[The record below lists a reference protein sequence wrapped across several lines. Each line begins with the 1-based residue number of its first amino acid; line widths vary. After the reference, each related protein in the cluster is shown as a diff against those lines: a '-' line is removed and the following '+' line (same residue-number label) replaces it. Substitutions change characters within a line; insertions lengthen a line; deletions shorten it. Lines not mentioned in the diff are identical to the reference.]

1 MSIEIGK
8 FRYTYSLEH
17 NHIPTCFVK
26 SFQRYASVSQFSGK
40 SKVDCIT
47 RKRGPISLSV
57 SGNFRLPKIN
67 LNLTYSPNCI
77 TRKRGPISLSVSGNF
92 RLSKINL
99 NLTYSPNRVEEL
111 NPNQNFVID
120 FEEKPNYEQFL
131 IILVWIIIFS
141 PKKFDK
147 T

>member
-1 MSIEIGK
+1 MLLYKSFISRSLH
-8 FRYTYSLEH
+8 FRKGQGQPLGYTFSLEH

-26 SFQRYASVSQFSGK
+26 SFWRYASVSQFSGK

-67 LNLTYSPNCI
+67 LNLTYSPN
-77 TRKRGPISLSVSGNF
+77 
-92 RLSKINL
+92 
-99 NLTYSPNRVEEL
+99 RVEEL

-120 FEEKPNYEQFL
+120 FEEKPNYE
-131 IILVWIIIFS
+131 
-141 PKKFDK
+141 
-147 T
+147 

>member
-8 FRYTYSLEH
+8 FRYTNSLEH

-67 LNLTYSPNCI
+67 LNLTYSPN
-77 TRKRGPISLSVSGNF
+77 
-92 RLSKINL
+92 
-99 NLTYSPNRVEEL
+99 RVEEL